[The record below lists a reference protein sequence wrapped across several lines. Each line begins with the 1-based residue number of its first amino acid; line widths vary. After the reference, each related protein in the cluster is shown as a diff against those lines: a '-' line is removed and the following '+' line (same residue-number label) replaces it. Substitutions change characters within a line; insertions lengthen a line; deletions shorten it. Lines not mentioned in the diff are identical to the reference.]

1 MADDKA
7 PAPSRADD
15 RPDAAAPGKALS
27 PAAHRALA
35 EAAERRRA
43 VEAGAAGRARPKEHR
58 GRGGLEP
65 TRYDDWEVK
74 GLASDF

>member
-1 MADDKA
+1 MARQA
-7 PAPSRADD
+7 SAYEPVQG
-15 RPDAAAPGKALS
+15 AAPGKALS
-27 PAAHRALA
+27 PQARRALE

-43 VEAGAAGRARPKEHR
+43 ADARVAEAAPGEHR

-65 TRYDDWEVK
+65 TRYADWEVK